1 MAHDAEEMLQ
11 IGKGLGRVLILS
23 SEHINHVGRFHLDC
37 LAPIGGR
44 TCCAEIPLKVCE
56 GRFHAN
62 QIV

>member
-37 LAPIGGR
+37 LSSIGGR
-44 TCCAEIPLKVCE
+44 PRRAEIPLKVCK
-56 GRFHAN
+56 GRFHGN